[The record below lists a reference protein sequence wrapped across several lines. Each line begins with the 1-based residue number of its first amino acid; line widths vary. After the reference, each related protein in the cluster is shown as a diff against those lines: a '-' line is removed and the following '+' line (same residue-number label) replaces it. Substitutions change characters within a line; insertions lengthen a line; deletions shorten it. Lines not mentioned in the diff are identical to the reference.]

1 MGIHLKKLHRPL
13 GLRLPGRTAWLLLLS
28 LGALLIPATAD
39 AVTTISQG
47 FSTTDNVRIGSVV
60 SLKDNTSDQVVAANS
75 SNVNN
80 TLGIVIDNGN
90 TLLTLTSSQTN
101 QVQVA
106 TSGIVEALVSN
117 INGDINQND
126 EITAS
131 PINGVGMKATENTRV
146 VGVAQVALNK
156 TNGSA
161 QTYKDSKGTHTIL
174 LGEIPI
180 LVNVSYFFRQPD
192 KSIIPAAIQNVA
204 NALAGKAVSPLPII
218 VSSAIFLITLIVV
231 VSIIYSMI
239 RSSII
244 SVGRNP
250 MAQSAIYRDIIQ
262 MSVLVLGILSV
273 AMVAIYL
280 TLTKL

>member
-1 MGIHLKKLHRPL
+1 MAKFMTLRSRV
-13 GLRLPGRTAWLLLLS
+13 RLPGRKVWLLSLS
-28 LGALLIPATAD
+28 LGALLVPASAA

-47 FSTTDNVRIGSVV
+47 FSTTDEVRIGSIV

-80 TLGIVIDNGN
+80 TLGVIIDNGN
-90 TLLTLTSSQTN
+90 TLLTLTSSQSN

-146 VGVAQVALNK
+146 VGVAQVALTK

-161 QTYKDSKGTHTIL
+161 QSYKDSSGTHNIL
-174 LGEIPI
+174 IGEIPI

-204 NALAGKAVSPLPII
+204 NSLAGKAVSPLPII
-218 VSSAIFLITLIVV
+218 VSLAIFMITLIVV

-262 MSVLVLGILSV
+262 MSVLVLGILSLS
-273 AMVAIYL
+273 MVSIYL

>member
-1 MGIHLKKLHRPL
+1 MVIHCMKLVSS
-13 GLRLPGRTAWLLLLS
+13 LRQHLPTRTVLFVVLS
-28 LGALLIPATAD
+28 LTALLMPATAE

-47 FSTTDNVRIGSVV
+47 FSTTDQVRIGSIV
-60 SLKDNTSDQVVAANS
+60 SLKNNTSDQVVAANS

-80 TLGIVIDNGN
+80 TLGVIIDNGN
-90 TLLTLTSSQTN
+90 TLLTLTSSQSN

-117 INGDINQND
+117 INGDISQND

-146 VGVAQVALNK
+146 VGVAQVGLTK
-156 TNGSA
+156 TNGTS
-161 QTYKDSKGTHTIL
+161 QTYKDSKGEHTIL
-174 LGEIPI
+174 MGEIPI

-218 VSSAIFLITLIVV
+218 VSVAIFMVTLIVV

-262 MSVLVLGILSV
+262 MSVLVLGILSLS
-273 AMVAIYL
+273 MVSIYL

>member
-1 MGIHLKKLHRPL
+1 MGILFKNFKLPL
-13 GLRLPGRTAWLLLLS
+13 HVQLPGRTAWLLLIA
-28 LGALLIPATAD
+28 LGALLVPATAG

-47 FSTTDNVRIGSVV
+47 FSTTDQVRIGSIV
-60 SLKDNTSDQVVAANS
+60 SLKNNSADQVVAANS
-75 SNVNN
+75 GNVNN
-80 TLGIVIDNGN
+80 ILGVVIDNGN

-101 QVQVA
+101 QVQIA
-106 TSGIVEALVSN
+106 TNGIIEALVSN

-131 PINGVGMKATENTRV
+131 PINGVGMKATDNIRV
-146 VGVAQVALNK
+146 VGVAQEALTK

-174 LGEIPI
+174 LGEIPVLI
-180 LVNVSYFFRQPD
+180 NVSYFYKQPT
-192 KSIIPAAIQNVA
+192 KTLIPEGIQNLA
-204 NALAGKAVSPLPII
+204 NALAGKAVSPLPIL
-218 VSSAIFLITLIVV
+218 VSIAIFVITLIVV
-231 VSIIYSMI
+231 VSIIYTMI

-262 MSVLVLGILSV
+262 MSVLVLGILTLAVVS
-273 AMVAIYL
+273 IYL
-280 TLTKL
+280 ILTKL

>member
-1 MGIHLKKLHRPL
+1 MAKFMT
-13 GLRLPGRTAWLLLLS
+13 LRSRVYVPGRTVWLLS
-28 LGALLIPATAD
+28 LSLTALLIPATAH

-47 FSTTDNVRIGSVV
+47 FSTTDNVRIGSIV
-60 SLKDNTSDQVVAANS
+60 SLKSNTSDQVVAANS
-75 SNVNN
+75 SNVDE
-80 TLGIVIDNGN
+80 TLGVIIDNGN
-90 TLLTLTSSQTN
+90 TLLTLTSSQSN

-161 QTYKDSKGTHTIL
+161 QTYKDSKGTHSIL
-174 LGEIPI
+174 IGEIPI

-204 NALAGKAVSPLPII
+204 NSLAGKAVSPLPII
-218 VSSAIFLITLIVV
+218 VSLAIFMITLIVV

-262 MSVLVLGILSV
+262 MSVLVLGILSLS
-273 AMVAIYL
+273 MVSIYL

>member
-1 MGIHLKKLHRPL
+1 MGIPFKKFTLPR

-28 LGALLIPATAD
+28 LGVLLIPTAAA

-47 FSTTDNVRIGSVV
+47 FSTTDNVRIGSIV
-60 SLKDNTSDQVVAANS
+60 SLKSNSSDQVEASNG
-75 SNVNN
+75 SNVDN
-80 TLGIVIDNGN
+80 TLGVVIDNGN
-90 TLLTLTSSQTN
+90 TLLTLTSSQSN

-117 INGDINQND
+117 INGNINQND

-161 QTYKDSKGTHTIL
+161 QTYKDNKGTHTIL

-180 LVNVSYFFRQPD
+180 LVNVSYYFRQPD

-204 NALAGKAVSPLPII
+204 NSLAGKAVSPLPII

>member
-1 MGIHLKKLHRPL
+1 MGIPFKKNKLPL
-13 GLRLPGRTAWLLLLS
+13 GLRLPGRTAWLLLLA
-28 LGALLIPATAD
+28 LGGLLIPATAD

-47 FSTTDNVRIGSVV
+47 FSTTDNVRIGSIV
-60 SLKDNTSDQVVAANS
+60 SLKNNTSDQVVAANG
-75 SNVNN
+75 SNVDN
-80 TLGIVIDNGN
+80 TLGVVIDNGN
-90 TLLTLTSSQTN
+90 TLLTLTSSQSN

-161 QTYKDSKGTHTIL
+161 QTYKDNKGTHTIL

-204 NALAGKAVSPLPII
+204 NSLAGKAVSPLPII
-218 VSSAIFLITLIVV
+218 VSLAIFMITLIVV

-262 MSVLVLGILSV
+262 MSVLVLGILSLS
-273 AMVAIYL
+273 MVAIYL